1 MYSKTGDFKNAIS
14 TAKILLTESQKT
26 KDSIKLLSAYRKLA
40 DYSRLSEGLLNA
52 ITYYQEHKALNL
64 KFKDS
69 LEIIRDLRFMS
80 SIQYNLDLLHESEA
94 TAVEAI
100 TIVDALKESEQTLD
114 AKIGL
119 YNHLEIIYNELGNYC
134 NLPKG

>member
-1 MYSKTGDFKNAIS
+1 MYSKLGDYHSAIS
-14 TAKILLTESQKT
+14 TAKTLLKESQKN

-40 DYSRLSEGLLNA
+40 DYSRLSDSLLNA
-52 ITYYQEHKALNL
+52 YTYYQEHKVLNVA
-64 KFKDS
+64 FKDS

-80 SIQYNLDLLHESEA
+80 SIQYKLGLLHESEA

-100 TIVDALKESEQTLD
+100 SIVDALQENEETLE

-119 YNHLEIIYNELGNYC
+119 YNHLGILYKELYNF
-134 NLPKG
+134 